1 MLSRDRLLMFK
12 SLFENQRRQI
22 LAAHGLANAEFMIQ
36 PDDLLDEADLTSVE
50 LNNAMTMRLR
60 NRETLFLKKLD
71 LALERIN
78 AGTFGVCEA
87 CSESIEDRR
96 LEARPTATRC
106 IACKEADERREL
118 VYGTVAHS
126 RRA

>member
-1 MLSRDRLLMFK
+1 MLSRDRLLMYK
-12 SLFENQRRQI
+12 SLFEGQRREI
-22 LAAHGLANAEFMIQ
+22 LAAHGLANAEFRIL

-50 LNNAMTMRLR
+50 LNNAMNMRLR
-60 NRETLFLKKLD
+60 NRETHFLRKLD
-71 LALERIN
+71 SALERIN
-78 AGTFGVCEA
+78 AGTFGVCES
-87 CSESIEDRR
+87 CSEQIEDRR

-118 VYGTVAHS
+118 VYGAVS